1 MIEKNIFL
9 ICLVVL
15 TLILS
20 LLCSK
25 YIVSEKEKRKMLKQQ
40 KEIWYKELLE
50 LLESLQY
57 ILSDD
62 IKALETYK
70 MIEEIYFMLYFSYS
84 KVGQKHQ
91 RLRLHSYKKKWGQK
105 NIKGSSN
112 AIIFRM
118 KHLTN

>member
-40 KEIWYKELLE
+40 KEFWYKELLE

-57 ILSDD
+57 I
-62 IKALETYK
+62 Y
-70 MIEEIYFMLYFSYS
+70 
-84 KVGQKHQ
+84 
-91 RLRLHSYKKKWGQK
+91 
-105 NIKGSSN
+105 
-112 AIIFRM
+112 
-118 KHLTN
+118 